1 MSATFTIETLRA
13 ILGEHVGV
21 DISPHELQSVDS
33 STMSELGVDSLAVFE
48 IQSVVERDF
57 DVRLPAELIEMT
69 GGELVRY
76 VERTVKVEVA

>member
-13 ILGEHVGV
+13 ILDKHVGV
-21 DISPHELQSVDS
+21 DISPHELQSADS
-33 STMSELGVDSLAVFE
+33 STMAELGVDSLAVFE

-57 DVRLPAELIEMT
+57 DIRLPAELIDMT

-76 VERTVKVEVA
+76 VERAVNLEVA